1 MPIALPV
8 QATKRKI
15 DTKIFTARG
24 FLERFFLKN
33 SEL

>member
-1 MPIALPV
+1 MPITLPV

-15 DTKIFTARG
+15 DTKIFTTRG
-24 FLERFFLKN
+24 VLERFLLKN